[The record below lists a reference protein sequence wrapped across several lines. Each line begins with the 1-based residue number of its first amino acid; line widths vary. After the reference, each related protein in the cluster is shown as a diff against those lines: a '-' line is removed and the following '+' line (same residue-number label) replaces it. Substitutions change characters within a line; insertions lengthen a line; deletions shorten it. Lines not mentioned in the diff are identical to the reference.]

1 MVSRRSLF
9 LGMAGVAAVAGAGGW
24 AASRVGVQPEP
35 PAPPGQD
42 EAGRL
47 LWRNWS
53 GIQHAY
59 PAQRAAPG
67 SEDELAALVR
77 TAPGPLRAV
86 GSGHSFMPLVPTPGT
101 LITLDRMTGLITH
114 DKATS
119 TAVAWGGT
127 RLADLGAALAGI
139 GQEMPNLPDINKQS
153 LAGATATGTHGTG
166 ATLPALHGNITAL
179 RLVTGRGDILDC
191 DVARNAELFQAARMG
206 LGAFGIVTQVTLQ
219 NSPLKRVERNVWL
232 QPLEQT
238 LADWPRLHQAHR
250 NIEFYYLPF
259 TDMTAVITHDETDA
273 PATVRPPAQDNE
285 ALLDLKKLRDW
296 LGWSPTLRRRVAR
309 QVMSGLEPERVV
321 DESWRL
327 LSNER
332 PVRFNEMEFHLPL
345 EAQIEALKEVIAAI
359 EGQRNDVFFPIEARV
374 VAPDDAWLSPF
385 QGRMTGSIAVHAYY
399 KDQYDFLYQLVE
411 PILRRHGGRP
421 HWGKLNSLKRADF
434 AALYPRFNDAA
445 DLRRQMDPEGRFLN
459 DYLRGVF
466 ADA

>member
-1 MVSRRSLF
+1 
-9 LGMAGVAAVAGAGGW
+9 
-24 AASRVGVQPEP
+24 
-35 PAPPGQD
+35 
-42 EAGRL
+42 
-47 LWRNWS
+47 
-53 GIQHAY
+53 
-59 PAQRAAPG
+59 
-67 SEDELAALVR
+67 
-77 TAPGPLRAV
+77 
-86 GSGHSFMPLVPTPGT
+86 GT
-101 LITLDRMTGLITH
+101 LITLDRMTGLISH
-114 DKATS
+114 DKVNS

-191 DVARNAELFQAARMG
+191 DVAHNAELFHAARLG

>member
-1 MVSRRSLF
+1 
-9 LGMAGVAAVAGAGGW
+9 MAGVAAVGAGGW
-24 AASRVGVQPEP
+24 AGSRVGVQPEP
-35 PAPPGQD
+35 KAPPGQD

-53 GIQHAY
+53 GIQTAY
-59 PAQRAAPG
+59 PAQRAAPA
-67 SEDELAALVR
+67 SEDELADLVR
-77 TAPGPLRAV
+77 TAPGTLRAV

-101 LITLDRMTGLITH
+101 LVTLDRMTGLIAH
-114 DKATS
+114 DPARN

-139 GQEMPNLPDINKQS
+139 GQEMANLPDINKQS

-166 ATLPALHGNITAL
+166 AALPALHANITAL

-191 DVARNAELFQAARMG
+191 DVARNADLFQAARMG

-238 LADWPRLHQAHR
+238 LADWPHLCQAHR

-259 TDMTAVITHDETDA
+259 TDMTAVITHDETAA
-273 PATVRPPAQDNE
+273 PATIRPPAQDNE

-296 LGWSPTLRRRVAR
+296 LGWSPSLRRRVAR

-345 EAQIEALKEVIAAI
+345 EAQIDALKEVIAAI
-359 EGQRNDVFFPIEARV
+359 EGRRNDVFFPIEARI
-374 VAPDDAWLSPF
+374 VAPDGAWLSPF

-434 AALYPRFNDAA
+434 VALYPRFNDAA
-445 DLRRQMDPEGRFLN
+445 ELRQQMDPEGRLLN